1 MIRGKAWKVH
11 SMFLAVLLFCTM
23 ACNLDHESKGL
34 SPDLSSSASSKILSK
49 LGIHKIRLLM
59 VTQVSRKASVT
70 FQRVECG
77 NPASLGATKL
87 GKCLPTTKVL
97 VRVFSEHHGN
107 LPSRMILLII
117 QYYVLIFILY
127 KLSSFA
133 PEGLVLFGGGLVV
146 LSILL
151 AKGFSASGVT
161 VPLSTMGVPK

>member
-1 MIRGKAWKVH
+1 M
-11 SMFLAVLLFCTM
+11 
-23 ACNLDHESKGL
+23 
-34 SPDLSSSASSKILSK
+34 ILS
-49 LGIHKIRLLM
+49 
-59 VTQVSRKASVT
+59 
-70 FQRVECG
+70 
-77 NPASLGATKL
+77 
-87 GKCLPTTKVL
+87 
-97 VRVFSEHHGN
+97 
-107 LPSRMILLII
+107 II